1 MNTAE
6 LNAERIFHTELFH
19 LGNET
24 KRRLIELLASSL
36 TFTQTDAE
44 DKTKKDQLMDKICGA
59 WRDDEVSAEEEIET
73 LRKARVQGVTRKIV
87 DL

>member
-6 LNAERIFHTELFH
+6 FNAERIFHTELFH

-36 TFTQTDAE
+36 TFAPVDMEEKA
-44 DKTKKDQLMDKICGA
+44 KKDQLLDKICGA
-59 WRDDEVSAEEEIET
+59 WRDYDSSAEEEIES
-73 LRKARVQGVTRKIV
+73 LRKARTQGVTRKII